1 MFGIQK
7 KNPQKWVYIDN
18 TGKMRLVSARCFFM
32 GKRREI
38 KEILQLNQKCGFL
51 KENHD
56 PGNC

>member
-1 MFGIQK
+1 
-7 KNPQKWVYIDN
+7 
-18 TGKMRLVSARCFFM
+18 M

>member
-18 TGKMRLVSARCFFM
+18 TGKMRLVLAGRFFM

-38 KEILQLNQKCGFL
+38 KELLKLNQRMRIFEEKSQSG
-51 KENHD
+51 
-56 PGNC
+56 